1 MAYVTKKEMQ
11 EMFGDFAKQLEGVMS
26 KRDRKY
32 AQQFEAL
39 QDDIGDAI
47 DGFSEDFL
55 DELIAEAED
64 LDDEFDEDDDEFD
77 DDDDEF
83 DDDDEE
89 MTMATDPRV
98 LREMARLQRQTEEL
112 KALREADLEERENER
127 EELHYQRMMNNLE
140 RQLQGQVANP
150 RQFLQLLDNEG
161 ILVEVDGE
169 LMIAGEDEFG
179 ETADSLLDALPDLL
193 DDDDYAHFAPARPG
207 TGTGA
212 SQSGQNYMPQHQM
225 RYFKDSAPSGAEIQE
240 ALNDPGQKADFFK
253 ELDSLYS

>member
-1 MAYVTKKEMQ
+1 MDYVTKQELQ
-11 EMFGDFAKQLEGVMS
+11 EMFGEFAEQLGGVLS

-32 AQQFEAL
+32 AQRFEAI

-55 DELIAEAED
+55 DDLIAEAED
-64 LDDEFDEDDDEFD
+64 LDDEDLDDDEFDEDDDEDF
-77 DDDDEF
+77 E
-83 DDDDEE
+83 DDDEE
-89 MTMATDPRV
+89 PMAADPRV
-98 LREMARLQRQTEEL
+98 LRETARLRRQVEEL
-112 KALREADLEERENER
+112 QAQREADLEERENER
-127 EELHYQRMMNNLE
+127 EELHYQRMMNGLE

-150 RQFLQLLDNEG
+150 RQFLQLLDSEG
-161 ILVEVDGE
+161 MLIEVDGE

-179 ETADSLLDALPDLL
+179 ETADALLDALPDLL

-212 SQSGQNYMPQHQM
+212 SQSGQNYVPRHQM
-225 RYFKDSAPSGAEIQE
+225 RYFKDSAPSGAEIQGALSDPESE
-240 ALNDPGQKADFFK
+240 AEFFK

>member
-47 DGFSEDFL
+47 DGFSDDFL
-55 DELIAEAED
+55 DDLIAEAEE
-64 LDDEFDEDDDEFD
+64 LDDEFDEFDEDDDEFD
-77 DDDDEF
+77 E
-83 DDDDEE
+83 DDEE
-89 MTMATDPRV
+89 PEMVVDPRMM
-98 LREMARLQRQTEEL
+98 RETARLRRQVEEL
-112 KALREADLEERENER
+112 QAQREADLEERENER
-127 EELHYQRMMNNLE
+127 EELHYQRMMNGLE

-150 RQFLQLLDNEG
+150 RQFLQLLDSEG
-161 ILVEVDGE
+161 MLVEVDGE

-212 SQSGQNYMPQHQM
+212 SQSGQNYVPQHQM
-225 RYFKDSAPSGAEIQE
+225 RYFKDGAPSGGEIRDALSDPESEAE
-240 ALNDPGQKADFFK
+240 FFK